1 LANGAIPAERT
12 ERRQPARRLSTRR
25 NQVLPLLL
33 ILGGGIVLSLL
44 GFLAIRH
51 WERHDVNASTTLHF
65 QQDAHDLSSAIQREA
80 QSHLLVLRALGALY
94 TASERVTD
102 TEFQQFAHPLLD
114 RITSLQALEW
124 IPRVPDAERSQHEA
138 RHRRL
143 DFSPNYQINERNEQG
158 LLVPAATRDEYY
170 PVDIVAPLPGNRSA
184 LGFDLASEAVRREA
198 LERARDSG
206 TIAISGPISL
216 VQDPSSPTE
225 RNHAFLAYLPL
236 YRKGT
241 TIDSRDARRR
251 QLLGFVLTV
260 SRVHDLIESAVAQ
273 SSHRGIDLTVIDSTQ
288 PDQPQHLYGHDGLTD
303 KLTPSPLPTGLYSD
317 QTLDI
322 GGRQWHILAVPAPG
336 QYQNPMLYSA
346 WLALSTGLLLTVL
359 LAWYV
364 RALQCYSD
372 KLRRLN
378 RSHEIRSHSYRHLVQ
393 AIDEQALLDAF
404 CRVLVE
410 VADYR
415 FVWVGYTEPDLPPT
429 QTTGTTS
436 IDSERGAP
444 QPHSATV
451 RVMASAGTMV
461 SSDEPHPTTCCSDHE
476 QPSTCSVAIQSGQP
490 QILTDIGDPRRFV
503 LWRKS
508 ALRHGYRS
516 MIALPLTT
524 GEQTFGNLN
533 LFAADPNPFDPEEVR
548 LLQDL
553 ATDLALGIVTLRT
566 REAHKQQVRHLRE
579 QVELEER
586 ERLAATLHD
595 GVGQSVQ
602 AVNLGLK
609 RLRTLTDPS
618 QTAATGLLATMIA
631 EQATIIADLRDIS
644 HDLRPL
650 FTRNWDLRDAIRQQC
665 LDFSQ
670 RSTVPIELNIGE
682 RPCRLPQ
689 RIQEQCFLIF
699 REALNNALNHAQA
712 KRIDVT
718 VTYRDDS
725 ALHITI
731 TDDGIGFDP
740 NGDFQHPSGLGLSMM
755 AERASSIGGHTQI
768 DSADGHGTR
777 IILSIPTT
785 GTGTGTPA
793 QTTR

>member
-1 LANGAIPAERT
+1 M
-12 ERRQPARRLSTRR
+12 
-25 NQVLPLLL
+25 
-33 ILGGGIVLSLL
+33 
-44 GFLAIRH
+44 
-51 WERHDVNASTTLHF
+51 
-65 QQDAHDLSSAIQREA
+65 
-80 QSHLLVLRALGALY
+80 
-94 TASERVTD
+94 
-102 TEFQQFAHPLLD
+102 
-114 RITSLQALEW
+114 
-124 IPRVPDAERSQHEA
+124 IPRIPDAERSQHEA
-138 RHRRL
+138 RHRRM
-143 DFSPNYQINERNEQG
+143 DHRPNYRISERNEQG
-158 LLVPAATRDEYY
+158 VLGPAATRDEYY
-170 PVDIVAPLPGNRSA
+170 PVDLVAPLSGNRSA

-198 LERARDSG
+198 LKRAGDSG
-206 TIAISGPISL
+206 TIAISGPIEL

-225 RNHAFLAYLPL
+225 HRHAFLAYLPI
-236 YRKGT
+236 YRKGAT
-241 TIDSRDARRR
+241 VASRDARRR

-273 SSHRGIDLTVIDSTQ
+273 FSHRGIDLAVIDSTL
-288 PDQPQHLYGHDGLTD
+288 PDRPQHLYGHGGLADT
-303 KLTPSPLPTGLYSD
+303 LSSSSSPTGLYND

-322 GGRQWHILAVPAPG
+322 GGRQWHILTVPAPG
-336 QYQNPMLYSA
+336 HYQDPMRYGA
-346 WLALSTGLLLTVL
+346 WLTLAAGLLLTTL

-372 KLRRLN
+372 KLQRLN
-378 RSHEIRSHSYRHLVQ
+378 RSHEIRSHSYRNLVQ
-393 AIDEQALLDAF
+393 AIDEPELLDAF

-410 VADYR
+410 IADYR
-415 FVWVGYTEPDLPPT
+415 FVWVGYTQAEPVLTLP
-429 QTTGTTS
+429 TGTRAA
-436 IDSERGAP
+436 DP
-444 QPHSATV
+444 QCDTTHAATATV
-451 RVMASAGTMV
+451 QVMARAGTMV
-461 SSDEPHPTTCCSDHE
+461 SDDEHRPVTCCGDRD
-476 QPSTCSVAIQSGQP
+476 QPSTCALAIQSGQP
-490 QILTDIGDPRRFV
+490 QILTDIGDPGRFV
-503 LWRKS
+503 LWRKH
-508 ALRHGYRS
+508 ALNHGYRS
-516 MIALPLTT
+516 MIALPLSA
-524 GEQTFGNLN
+524 GEHAFGNLN

-718 VTYRDDS
+718 VTYRGDS
-725 ALHITI
+725 TLHITI